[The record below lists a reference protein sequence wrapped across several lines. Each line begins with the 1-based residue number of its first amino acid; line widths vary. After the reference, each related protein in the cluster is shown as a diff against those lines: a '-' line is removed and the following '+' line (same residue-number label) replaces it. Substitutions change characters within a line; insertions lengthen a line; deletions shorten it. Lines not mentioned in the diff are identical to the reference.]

1 MFKFIANLFAEET
14 PVVAPAAVNW
24 NTRLKAAEA
33 RIDNALLRNHGKEVP
48 LVAKA
53 DIAARLR
60 AQIKESCARHA
71 DSVAATVERSI
82 RSFERAGVC

>member
-14 PVVAPAAVNW
+14 VAAPVAVNW
-24 NTRLKAAEA
+24 NTRLSAAEA
-33 RIDNALLRNHGKEVP
+33 RIDNALLRNHGKEIP
-48 LVAKA
+48 LVTKA

-60 AQIKESCARHA
+60 AQIKESCARRA
-71 DSVAATVERSI
+71 DSVAVAVERSI